1 MWHSLKEV
9 GSVTNTVTLPHSG
22 LVGINLPHGVE
33 LSAYVND
40 VETPI
45 HHLHVHEG
53 DTLHFKLEGN
63 KSSVPTTIDI
73 SYDGGVHKL
82 DVAAIPPVVPYSTSA
97 HSERSPHKEM
107 EKKMTTLSEQGNIF
121 GMPNAFGSGGAGVGA
136 AVGGFLG
143 AAVGRNGNLFGG
155 GNGTDVSGLN
165 NLQGA
170 IDTNAILSNL
180 ADIKAA
186 VPLAESQVQLALA
199 GVQNDINNQSQ
210 AQSLYLG
217 NLLSQDMLATQ
228 KGFCDL
234 GNNVSANGTAN
245 LLATKDAM
253 AAAERNSWQLSQ
265 VVTNDGEK
273 TRALIARQYEDT
285 LNRQL
290 TDAKN
295 EVIELRGDRR
305 IAEATGNIT
314 ITNTNTANAIQSQ
327 NQAQQQFQILAQLAA
342 QVQNLAGD
350 IQSVRQ
356 ATSNVNFGVQGAN
369 TQTNSASNN
378 RVS

>member
-1 MWHSLKEV
+1 MWTHFNTQGYTETTTIPSDGVV
-9 GSVTNTVTLPHSG
+9 GVVKPN
-22 LVGINLPHGVE
+22 NVE
-33 LSAYVND
+33 LSAFINN
-40 VETPI
+40 TKSPL
-45 HHLHVHEG
+45 HHLHVKEG
-53 DTLHFKLEGN
+53 DTLYFKLDSY
-63 KSSVPTTIDI
+63 KDSLPASVEIR
-73 SYDGGVHKL
+73 YDDSIHKL
-82 DVAAIPPVVPYSTSA
+82 DVMPTMALAPKSIS
-97 HSERSPHKEM
+97 KEM
-107 EKKMTTLSEQGNIF
+107 EEDMTAAREDVNIF
-121 GMPNAFGSGGAGVGA
+121 GAIPNMGMGGGYGAGTGA

-143 AAVGRNGNLFGG
+143 AALGRNGNLFGG

-199 GVQNDINNQSQ
+199 GAQSDITQQNQ
-210 AQSLYLG
+210 AQTLALMQQANAGQLASVQLFANTG
-217 NLLSQDMLATQ
+217 DKIDNVATQ
-228 KGFCDL
+228 QAVGFGVL
-234 GNNVSANGTAN
+234 GSAIQKQTF
-245 LLATKDAM
+245 DI
-253 AAAERNSWQLSQ
+253 SQ
-265 VVTNDGEK
+265 VVNNDGEK
-273 TRALIARQYEDT
+273 TRALISRQYEDT

-314 ITNTNTANAIQSQ
+314 ITNTNTANAMQAQ
-327 NQAQQQFQILAQLAA
+327 NQAQQQFQILANLAA

-378 RVS
+378 RVN